1 MRRENLIRCPHCGA
15 EYLPAEIFYPKY
27 LLGMPSDI
35 EKSTTGKITSYNGT
49 SMCLAEEYNCD
60 FCNTTFIARA
70 SVSFS
75 TRKVEEK
82 SFNSDYKTKLST
94 AEFTLDEE

>member
-1 MRRENLIRCPHCGA
+1 
-15 EYLPAEIFYPKY
+15 
-27 LLGMPSDI
+27 
-35 EKSTTGKITSYNGT
+35 
-49 SMCLAEEYNCD
+49 MCLAEEYNCD